1 MSFITRAFASMTRN
15 FGKTLLLLL
24 IVFILGVVIS
34 GAISV
39 QQAILNTDT
48 NIRATVPPVAT
59 VDIDHEWL
67 NEEFNRIYSET
78 GEWPDMGDERLTIE
92 LMHEIGTLS
101 YVRAYEISALGM
113 MSSRDVELYISDEN
127 MHHSWMGPWEG
138 VSLRGVQRSN
148 FLDLTE
154 ERIELVQGR
163 TFTDAEAETLTYMAL
178 VSENFAR
185 VNNLNIGSTLTL
197 EDIVWDYPD
206 EGFDDSFFV
215 EENIFAYRSHDF
227 EVIGIFN
234 PLFEFDLRDE
244 WSSTEMSD
252 RFENTIFVPNAVIEA
267 STVFGFEQQK
277 EMNPDAEWVLEAS
290 DNPLEW
296 LWYMNV
302 YMLYDAGD
310 MTAFREAVEA
320 MTPEFY
326 TAIDAGGDF
335 GDIATAMDSLTSIA
349 SIILWVAIGA
359 AVIILS
365 LLITLLLRER
375 RREIGIYLAL
385 GEGRTKVIAQ
395 MMTEVMV
402 VAFVAVVLSLVAGNV
417 LAANIS
423 ETMLRNNLVA
433 EQSWDGG
440 GSWGGTLDMLGF
452 SAEPPSVNE
461 VLATYSVS
469 LDATTVAIF
478 FVATISTV
486 LVATILPMLYIV
498 RLNPKKIML

>member
-1 MSFITRAFASMTRN
+1 MSFIARAFASMTRN

-48 NIRATVPPVAT
+48 NIRAAVPPVAT
-59 VDIDHEWL
+59 VEIDHEWL
-67 NEEFNRIYSET
+67 NEEFNRIYNET
-78 GEWPDMGDERLTIE
+78 GEWPEMGDERLTIE

-101 YVRAYEISALGM
+101 YVRDYEISALGM
-113 MSSRDVELYISDEN
+113 MVSNEVELYISDEN
-127 MHHSWMGPWEG
+127 MHHSWMGDWEM
-138 VSLRGVQRSN
+138 VTLRGVQRSN
-148 FLDLTE
+148 FLDLAE

-197 EDIVWDYPD
+197 EDIAWNYPTN
-206 EGFDDSFFV
+206 GSWDDSFYA
-215 EENIFAYRSHDF
+215 EENIFAYRTHDF

-234 PLFEFDLRDE
+234 PTFEFNIAGDE
-244 WSSTEMSD
+244 WASREMSD
-252 RFENTIFVPNAVIEA
+252 RFDNTLFVPNAVVEA
-267 STVFGFEQQK
+267 SSIFGFEQQR
-277 EMNPDAEWVLEAS
+277 EMNPDAEWLSGDPADWV
-290 DNPLEW
+290 
-296 LWYMNV
+296 WYMNV
-302 YMLYDAGD
+302 YMLHDAGD
-310 MTAFREAVEA
+310 MIAFREAVEG

-326 TAIDAGGDF
+326 TAVDAGGDF
-335 GDIATAMDSLTSIA
+335 GDIAASMDSLTNIA

-359 AVIILS
+359 AVVILS

-385 GEGRTKVIAQ
+385 GEGRAKVIAQ

-402 VAFVAVVLSLVAGNV
+402 VAFIAVVLSLVAGNV

-423 ETMLRNNLVA
+423 ETMLRNSLVA
-433 EQSWDGG
+433 QQTWDGRG
-440 GSWGGTLDMLGF
+440 GWGGTLDTLGF

-461 VLATYSVS
+461 VLATYNVS
-469 LDATTVAIF
+469 LDATTIAIF
-478 FVATISTV
+478 FAATISTV